1 MKRIALTFEHLQ
13 RAGRGSGWTGP
24 IALAFAVTGYRA
36 YVTSKR
42 VLLYGRDAA
51 PVHTLHLSPKLC
63 DFVRNY
69 SRMIGVLLRPT
80 GLLVDIERGIVVAEC
95 ESSRLDRR

>member
-1 MKRIALTFEHLQ
+1 MKRIALTFEDLQ

-24 IALAFAVTGYRA
+24 LALAFAGTGYRA

-51 PVHTLHLSPKLC
+51 PMHTLHLSPKLRE
-63 DFVRNY
+63 FARNY
-69 SRMIGVLLRPT
+69 CRMVGVLLRPT
-80 GLLVDIERGIVVAEC
+80 GLMVDIERGLVVAER